1 MNSDLPFAALAFDLD
16 GTLVDSVPGIA
27 AALDAVLRADGRPA
41 LGPAAT
47 RRLVGE
53 GAPRLLAQAAAAT
66 GRPWAD
72 PAAALDAWLHAYAHT
87 EPAGTTPYP
96 GSDDLLRHLHAY
108 AHTEPAGTTPYPGSD
123 DLLRHLHAAG
133 LPLALVTNKPATPTH
148 AILARLGWSSLF
160 VAVIAGDT
168 LPTRK
173 PDPAPLR
180 AAVAA
185 LGAPAPLVG
194 DSPIDAATA
203 QAAGL
208 PFIGFRGGYSSV
220 PLETLRPTA
229 IFDGP
234 AHFHAWVRQR
244 QPSR

>member
-1 MNSDLPFAALAFDLD
+1 MPAPLPFAALAFDLD

-41 LGPAAT
+41 LGAAAT

-72 PAAALDAWLHAYAHT
+72 PDAALQAWLHAYAAA

-96 GSDDLLRHLHAY
+96 GADALLRHLAV
-108 AHTEPAGTTPYPGSD
+108 AGV
-123 DLLRHLHAAG
+123 
-133 LPLALVTNKPATPTH
+133 PLALVTNKPAAPTR
-148 AILARLGWSSLF
+148 AILQRLGWAAHF
-160 VAVIAGDT
+160 RAVVAGDT
-168 LPTRK
+168 LPQRK

-180 AAVAA
+180 AAHAA
-185 LGAPAPLVG
+185 LGAAAPLVG

-203 QAAGL
+203 RAAGV
-208 PFIGFRGGYSSV
+208 PFIAFRCGYAPGPV
-220 PLETLRPTA
+220 EDLRPDA

-234 AHFHAWVRQR
+234 AHLLDWLR
-244 QPSR
+244 SRRA

>member
-16 GTLVDSVPGIA
+16 GTIVDSVPGIA

-53 GAPRLLAQAAAAT
+53 GAPRLLAQAAVAT

-72 PAAALDAWLHAYAHT
+72 PAAALDAW
-87 EPAGTTPYP
+87 
-96 GSDDLLRHLHAY
+96 LHAY

>member
-72 PAAALDAWLHAYAHT
+72 PAAALDAW
-87 EPAGTTPYP
+87 
-96 GSDDLLRHLHAY
+96 LHAY

>member
-72 PAAALDAWLHAYAHT
+72 PAAALDAW
-87 EPAGTTPYP
+87 
-96 GSDDLLRHLHAY
+96 LHAY

-229 IFDGP
+229 LFDGP

>member
-72 PAAALDAWLHAYAHT
+72 PAAALDAW
-87 EPAGTTPYP
+87 
-96 GSDDLLRHLHAY
+96 LHAY

-244 QPSR
+244 RPSR